1 METIIS
7 AIDRIAFRIGNIE
20 VAWYGLLITM
30 GMILALVIVCL
41 HMKSLG
47 LHADDGIEIFLW
59 VVPLGVICARLLY
72 VFVRPDEYFYHWTS
86 FDDFVNMI
94 AIWEGGL
101 TIIGGIIG
109 GIAGIIIFWFRHRKQ
124 LSLGMCLDTAVVP
137 VLLAQAIGR
146 IGNFINQEAFGIAI
160 TKASMQHFPIA
171 IYITDPSG
179 VSPEYAAEVWG
190 YINENG
196 GGYWFAATFFY
207 ELVWNLIG
215 AIMFAIILKKNKKAA
230 GILAFCYIAWE
241 CIIRALNEYIR
252 VDAVPITQVLCWTM
266 LPITIIAGAI
276 FLFYRLS
283 KVSYNKMKFAT
294 EAGTITKIKVTKF
307 DVWNY
312 TFVGKLVNSE
322 KGSAKFFEKLYNIS
336 ADKIYDREIYIS
348 YVKEK

>member
-1 METIIS
+1 METLL

-20 VAWYGLLITM
+20 VAWYGLLITL

-72 VFVRPDEYFYHWTS
+72 VIVRPDEYFYHWTS

-109 GIAGIIIFWFRHRKQ
+109 GIGGIIIFWYRHRKQ

-179 VSPEYAAEVWG
+179 VSPEYASEVWE

-215 AIMFAIILKKNKKAA
+215 AIMFTIVLKKNKKAA

-294 EAGTITKIKVTKF
+294 NAGTITKIKVTKF

-312 TFVGKLVNSE
+312 TLVGKLVYSD
-322 KGSAKFFEKLYNIS
+322 KGSAKFFEKLYSIS
-336 ADKIYDREIYIS
+336 TDKMYDREIYMS

>member
-1 METIIS
+1 METLL

-20 VAWYGLLITM
+20 VAWYGLLITL

-109 GIAGIIIFWFRHRKQ
+109 GIGGIIIFWYRHRKQ

-215 AIMFAIILKKNKKAA
+215 AIMFTIVLKKKTDGSSPIQSIALTNDPTSGAA
-230 GILAFCYIAWE
+230 NQETFFEGDKELT
-241 CIIRALNEYIR
+241 
-252 VDAVPITQVLCWTM
+252 PITWSEEIAYVPYTKSYYILRSTYDIYDKKGNLIRQDQVAETKLNPFYIFNVTDM
-266 LPITIIAGAI
+266 ERGKKYVLKLTVAPTYLYQLSDQDLDNPTIII
-276 FLFYRLS
+276 
-283 KVSYNKMKFAT
+283 N
-294 EAGTITKIKVTKF
+294 
-307 DVWNY
+307 
-312 TFVGKLVNSE
+312 
-322 KGSAKFFEKLYNIS
+322 
-336 ADKIYDREIYIS
+336 
-348 YVKEK
+348 